1 MLDAEIIVVGAG
13 PAGTS
18 TALHLARLGL
28 DVLVLDRAHFPR
40 DKPCSEYMSPEASR
54 ILASMGALGAIE
66 SAGAASAASSPA
78 RRPRAASPAP
88 ATVGWRSGGGCST
101 RFWCAPRATAACGSW
116 K

>member
-1 MLDAEIIVVGAG
+1 MSDAQVIVVGAG

-54 ILASMGALGAIE
+54 ILASMGALGASE
-66 SAGAASAASSPA
+66 SAGAAHLAGMVVRAPGGTSFRGEFAGAAAA
-78 RRPRAASPAP
+78 R
-88 ATVGWRSGGGCST
+88 GLGGT
-101 RFWCAPRATAACGSW
+101 RDRGLAL
-116 K
+116 